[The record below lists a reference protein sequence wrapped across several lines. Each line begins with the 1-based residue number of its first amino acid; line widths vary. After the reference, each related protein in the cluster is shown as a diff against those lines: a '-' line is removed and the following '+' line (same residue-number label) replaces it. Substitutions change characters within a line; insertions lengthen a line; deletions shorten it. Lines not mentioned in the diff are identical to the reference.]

1 MEAGS
6 GRGSVPEES
15 QEREQQIPELAEA
28 ELQPAGGGVAAL
40 EGPPQA
46 SDQRERRMGLQVAP
60 PRTCN
65 QFQILKPVLS
75 VQCFNVSHL
84 QGSVRGELE
93 TVQC

>member
-15 QEREQQIPELAEA
+15 QDRERQIPELAEA

-46 SDQRERRMGLQVAP
+46 SDQRERRLGLQVAP

-65 QFQILKPVLS
+65 QFQNFETLPERS
-75 VQCFNVSHL
+75 VFQCSSSPGFS
-84 QGSVRGELE
+84 QR
-93 TVQC
+93 